1 MSHSGTIPLD
11 TLVTSVSMFHLGTL
25 MSDQSML
32 TYRQGVGKPVE
43 IPVTGGLIEMAD
55 GEHILFDTGML
66 PQDLETGTGPSLE
79 RFRSMIVRYRPE
91 DDIRQR
97 LAQLGRTVQ
106 DVRIVVN
113 SHFHWDHSGGNRLF
127 PHARFIA
134 QASEHRFA
142 CCPDPFVARPYEASY
157 FQCDIPYELIE
168 GDAVIKPGVATV
180 TTPGHTPG
188 HQSLLVRLPSG
199 RSLIFT
205 GDAMLC
211 PANLNPALPPG
222 NAHRTDDAVA
232 SITRLRMLAEF
243 LGGDLVI
250 CHDPEFWSRWQPAPF
265 RYR

>member
-1 MSHSGTIPLD
+1 
-11 TLVTSVSMFHLGTL
+11 
-25 MSDQSML
+25 ML
-32 TYRQGVGKPVE
+32 TYRQGVGTSVE

-66 PQDLETGTGPSLE
+66 PQDLDGAAGLSLD
-79 RFRSMIVRYRPE
+79 RFRPMIVRYEPE
-91 DDIRQR
+91 DDIRER
-97 LAQLGRTVQ
+97 LRQLGHTVK
-106 DVRIVVN
+106 DVSMVIN

-142 CCPDPFVARPYEASY
+142 CCPAPFVARPYERSY
-157 FQCDIPYELIE
+157 FQCDIPYQLLD
-168 GDAVIKPGVATV
+168 GDMVIKPGVAAV

-211 PANLNPALPPG
+211 PANLNPASPPG
-222 NAHRTDDAVA
+222 NAHHTDDAVA
-232 SITRLRMLAEF
+232 SIQRLQMLAEF

-250 CHDPEFWSRWQPAPF
+250 CHDPDFWAKWKPAPF